1 MHAIARIRFDGGMLM
16 LPSRT
21 PYEIELLLENLDW
34 YTARHEAVQLEIDN
48 HRWRVAHGSS
58 DMVEECARCHRAR
71 ATLTFV
77 NGSRVSLCVACARV
91 AVGSRFAEWP
101 RPEPARR
108 AAYSRVP
115 APPGRRR
122 TSPSTLQLRDG
133 GACRVHS

>member
-58 DMVEECARCHRAR
+58 DTVEECARCHRAR

-77 NGSRVSLCVACARV
+77 NGRSEEHTSELQSRENLV
-91 AVGSRFAEWP
+91 
-101 RPEPARR
+101 
-108 AAYSRVP
+108 
-115 APPGRRR
+115 
-122 TSPSTLQLRDG
+122 
-133 GACRVHS
+133 CRLL

>member
-1 MHAIARIRFDGGMLM
+1 MPRRASLAGRAVIGCAPPLQPTAHQVRREEGSPLMHAIARIRFDGGMLM

-58 DMVEECARCHRAR
+58 DRVEECARCHRAR

-77 NGSRVSLCVACARV
+77 NGGRVPLCVACARV
-91 AVGSRFAEWP
+91 AVGSRFADWP
-101 RPEPARR
+101 RPE
-108 AAYSRVP
+108 
-115 APPGRRR
+115 
-122 TSPSTLQLRDG
+122 
-133 GACRVHS
+133 

>member
-48 HRWRVAHGSS
+48 HRWRVAHESA
-58 DMVEECARCHRAR
+58 DATEDCARCHRAR
-71 ATLTFV
+71 ATLAFV
-77 NGSRVSLCVACARV
+77 NGNRVPLCAACARA
-91 AVGSRFAEWP
+91 AVGSRFADWP

-108 AAYSRVP
+108 AAY
-115 APPGRRR
+115 
-122 TSPSTLQLRDG
+122 
-133 GACRVHS
+133 